1 MTVNVSKPAI
11 NVREKLAELDKPTGI
26 AGEAMLRAETPQ
38 EQQALIGVGR
48 RNVLINGGF
57 DIWQRGTSVTATS
70 YGYST
75 ADRWSH
81 NASGGT
87 LSLSRQELTV
97 GQTSVPVSLKY
108 FYRLNATTGNNN
120 AGLWQKVE
128 GVDRVQGDITISFYA
143 KGTNPAGGKFEIE
156 LGQYFGSTGSTQV
169 NTTAEFSITPEWKR
183 YVITLTL
190 PSITGKTISGTGDHL
205 RFYFRQPENDTT
217 TTAWTLDFTGVQLE
231 LGKVATPFEHRSY
244 GEELALCQR
253 YYQQP
258 YYGGTANSAGLSQ
271 SYGNWFHL
279 PVTMRT
285 TPTVNLLSGTNFFD
299 YPGGNVNSADLRI
312 EAIQYTASTVIRVK
326 HIGNNSRIYFEG
338 TTEAD
343 AEL

>member
-57 DIWQRGTSVTATS
+57 DVWQRGTSVTATS

-108 FYRLNATTGNNN
+108 FYRFNATTGNNN

-128 GVDRVQGDITISFYA
+128 GVDRVQGDIAISFYA

-169 NTTAEFSITPEWKR
+169 NTTVEFSITPEWKR

-205 RFYFRQPENDTT
+205 RFYFRQPENDTS
-217 TTAWTLDFTGVQLE
+217 TTAWTLDITGVQLE

-253 YYQQP
+253 YFWTDHLYGQGYQE
-258 YYGGTANSAGLSQ
+258 ANLDYSEMIQHPVEMRANPTRTLIGSVNYSSNLSALTLAS
-271 SYGNWFHL
+271 S
-279 PVTMRT
+279 P
-285 TPTVNLLSGTNFFD
+285 GTNGKNFTRA
-299 YPGGNVNSADLRI
+299 YGRATADGYL
-312 EAIQYTASTVIRVK
+312 EFGQEFSL
-326 HIGNNSRIYFEG
+326 
-338 TTEAD
+338 D